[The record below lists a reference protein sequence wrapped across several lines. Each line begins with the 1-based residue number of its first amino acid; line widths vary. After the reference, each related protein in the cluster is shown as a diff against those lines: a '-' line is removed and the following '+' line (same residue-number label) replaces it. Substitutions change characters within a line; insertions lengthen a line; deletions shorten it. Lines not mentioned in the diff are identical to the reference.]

1 MIINVL
7 DYCTGTVNFYY
18 YEGDSDSEVIE
29 SWLRE
34 TYGHQ
39 EDQISWMSTKDLK
52 YYIETWAIYFDI
64 CDEYSAIKGENIY
77 KKFKLVISFD
87 SLYVPEESLKND
99 LFHILGD
106 YNINN
111 LDDLLNC
118 FILRRYFYDC

>member
-1 MIINVL
+1 MNTINVIYANYIEQNNICKAL
-7 DYCTGTVNFYY
+7 EKEIIYL
-18 YEGDSDSEVIE
+18 EGYKYLFNNMKRINIKSSE
-29 SWLRE
+29 
-34 TYGHQ
+34 
-39 EDQISWMSTKDLK
+39 K

-64 CDEYSAIKGENIY
+64 CDKYSAIKGEDIY

-118 FILRRYFYDC
+118 FLLRRYFYDC

>member
-1 MIINVL
+1 MNTINVIYANYIEQNNICKEL
-7 DYCTGTVNFYY
+7 EKEIIYL
-18 YEGDSDSEVIE
+18 EGYKYLFNNMKRINIKSS
-29 SWLRE
+29 
-34 TYGHQ
+34 G
-39 EDQISWMSTKDLK
+39 K

-64 CDEYSAIKGENIY
+64 CNEYSAIKGEDIY

>member
-52 YYIETWAIYFDI
+52 YYIDPKIPLI
-64 CDEYSAIKGENIY
+64 NIK
-77 KKFKLVISFD
+77 
-87 SLYVPEESLKND
+87 P
-99 LFHILGD
+99 
-106 YNINN
+106 INE
-111 LDDLLNC
+111 
-118 FILRRYFYDC
+118 

>member
-1 MIINVL
+1 MNTINVIYANYIEQNNICKVL
-7 DYCTGTVNFYY
+7 EKEIIYL
-18 YEGDSDSEVIE
+18 EGYKYLFNNMKRINIKSSE
-29 SWLRE
+29 
-34 TYGHQ
+34 
-39 EDQISWMSTKDLK
+39 K

-64 CDEYSAIKGENIY
+64 CDEYSAIKGEDIY

>member
-1 MIINVL
+1 MNTINVIYANYIEQNNICKVL
-7 DYCTGTVNFYY
+7 EKEITYLEGYKYLFNNMKRINIKSTG
-18 YEGDSDSEVIE
+18 E
-29 SWLRE
+29 
-34 TYGHQ
+34 
-39 EDQISWMSTKDLK
+39 

-64 CDEYSAIKGENIY
+64 CNEYSAIKGEDIY

-87 SLYVPEESLKND
+87 SLYVPEELLKND

>member
-1 MIINVL
+1 MNKIDIIYAN
-7 DYCTGTVNFYY
+7 Y
-18 YEGDSDSEVIE
+18 IE
-29 SWLRE
+29 QNNICKELEKEIIYLEEHR
-34 TYGHQ
+34 YLFNNIKRINIQ
-39 EDQISWMSTKDLK
+39 STAK

-64 CDEYSAIKGENIY
+64 CDEYSSIKAKDVY

-87 SLYVPEESLKND
+87 SLYISEESLKND

-118 FILRRYFYDC
+118 FILRRYFYDYW

>member
-1 MIINVL
+1 MNTINVIYANYIEQNNICKEL
-7 DYCTGTVNFYY
+7 EKEIIYL
-18 YEGDSDSEVIE
+18 EGYKYLFNNMKRINIKSAGE
-29 SWLRE
+29 
-34 TYGHQ
+34 
-39 EDQISWMSTKDLK
+39 

-64 CDEYSAIKGENIY
+64 CNEYSAIKGEDIY

>member
-1 MIINVL
+1 MNTINVIYANYIEQNNICKAL
-7 DYCTGTVNFYY
+7 EKEIIYL
-18 YEGDSDSEVIE
+18 EGYKYLFNNMKRINIKSSE
-29 SWLRE
+29 
-34 TYGHQ
+34 
-39 EDQISWMSTKDLK
+39 K

>member
-1 MIINVL
+1 MNTINVIYANYIEQNNICKEL
-7 DYCTGTVNFYY
+7 EKEIIYLERYKYLFNNMKRINIKSTG
-18 YEGDSDSEVIE
+18 E
-29 SWLRE
+29 
-34 TYGHQ
+34 
-39 EDQISWMSTKDLK
+39 

-64 CDEYSAIKGENIY
+64 CDEYSSIKAKDVY